1 MENIQE
7 LREQILLS
15 SNTAQEK
22 LEDILENSNKNIKEL
37 YVNISLDG
45 DLDFSILETMGFGLI
60 DTIRLGKGSIT
71 SFKNLPSKLKSLIVE
86 DNLIFEVFDLP
97 KSIEELN
104 IQNNFLKKIEVSHL
118 KELKKLYLDSNRLEV
133 LGPISDT
140 VEELSVTYNKLPSLN
155 LQGLSNLK
163 ILNVSENPI
172 HIIEGL
178 PENII
183 DFKYENTPSIEFR
196 NFDADLQPFITE
208 EEVEQLKKE
217 KELKKDYIEALN
229 TYFELKAKYEKNEYE
244 LKKKAF
250 LKQNTKKARRSAVK
264 MVVAPCIKCKRYVG
278 SLFYKKENNYIAI
291 CGDKKNPCDLNIKLF
306 DGKTYSL
313 EESYELTKENYDE
326 DKENIIKHKLNTLFG
341 FIDEEKSSD
350 MYKTY
355 MEEYNLLSKFYNDLI
370 KKYDNIYFSPVREEK
385 VQTKNQKVFEHLEDI
400 KRILNE
406 YKETHNEELIRDAVT
421 IHIENILPELRNIRH
436 LQNEVNEM
444 EIDYDKKVSKVFK
457 YPVSLHE
464 LQDNFSIPRVESF
477 IPTSL
482 LYK

>member
-1 MENIQE
+1 MENIEE
-7 LREQILLS
+7 LREQILLNG
-15 SNTAQEK
+15 NTAQEK

-60 DTIRLGKGSIT
+60 DTIRLGNGSIT
-71 SFKNLPSKLKSLIVE
+71 SFKNFPNKLKSLIVE

-133 LGPISDT
+133 LGPMSDT
-140 VEELSVTYNKLPSLN
+140 VEELSITYNKVPSLN

-196 NFDADLQPFITE
+196 NFSADLQPFITQ
-208 EEVEQLKKE
+208 EEVEELKKE

-229 TYFELKAKYEKNEYE
+229 TYFELKAKYEKDEYN

-264 MVVAPCIKCKRYVG
+264 KVVAPCIKCKRNVG

-306 DGKTYSL
+306 DGKSYPLDET
-313 EESYELTKENYDE
+313 YELTKEDYHEN
-326 DKENIIKHKLNTLFG
+326 KESIIKHKLNTLFG
-341 FIDEEKSSD
+341 FIDEDKSSD

-370 KKYDNIYFSPVREEK
+370 KKYDNIYFSPIREET
-385 VQTKNQKVFEHLEDI
+385 VQTKNKNVFKHLEDI

-406 YKETHNEELIRDAVT
+406 YKETHNEELIKDAVT

-444 EIDYDKKVSKVFK
+444 EIDYDKKISKVFK
-457 YPVSLHE
+457 FPVALHE

-477 IPTSL
+477 IS
-482 LYK
+482 